1 MMRGLAMAEAVVAT
15 LLGAMVGS
23 FANVAIHRLPRQESL
38 VAPRSRCPH
47 CGHLIRARDNIP
59 VLSFLWLRGRCRD
72 CGRPISWR
80 YPLVEA
86 LTALLFLAAW
96 WWFGLS
102 LGALRA
108 VIFSLIMVVVIFV
121 DLDHRIIPNALTYPG
136 LVVGLLLAGA
146 GGPRGFLMSL
156 LAAAGAGVVFLLIA
170 VISRGGMGGGDIKL
184 AAVMGA
190 FLGWPVIA
198 AAMFI
203 SFTLGGLV
211 GLALLITGV
220 RRRKDPVPF
229 GPFMAVGGLIALF
242 WGEALIRWYVG

>member
-1 MMRGLAMAEAVVAT
+1 
-15 LLGAMVGS
+15 
-23 FANVAIHRLPRQESL
+23 
-38 VAPRSRCPH
+38 
-47 CGHLIRARDNIP
+47 
-59 VLSFLWLRGRCRD
+59 
-72 CGRPISWR
+72 
-80 YPLVEA
+80 
-86 LTALLFLAAW
+86 
-96 WWFGLS
+96 
-102 LGALRA
+102 
-108 VIFSLIMVVVIFV
+108 
-121 DLDHRIIPNALTYPG
+121 
-136 LVVGLLLAGA
+136 
-146 GGPRGFLMSL
+146 MSL
-156 LAAAGAGVVFLLIA
+156 LAGGGAGVVFLLIA

-184 AAVMGA
+184 AAVMGH